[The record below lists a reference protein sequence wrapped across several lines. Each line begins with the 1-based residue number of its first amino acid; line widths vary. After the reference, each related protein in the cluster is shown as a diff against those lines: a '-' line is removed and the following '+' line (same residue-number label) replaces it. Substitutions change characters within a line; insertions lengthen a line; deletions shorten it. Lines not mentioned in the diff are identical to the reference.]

1 MSVNSPLSGSNQL
14 SSNTNSQEEHY
25 NIQMI
30 EQYIENL
37 LNLLIQGLLKLEIEE
52 IFFDKF
58 QFVFDNCDSLEE
70 YLDGLYKM
78 LKVLVNKMGSKSSVL
93 SVKKT
98 LDSSVRMST
107 GSIFVPKKNNLSDE
121 KSYQNLEKVLQKYE
135 AEIRDHIRVEQQLK
149 IYSNELEEKINEREI
164 KMSKELSK
172 FEDQI
177 QTINEEKIRLS
188 KLVYEI
194 NLENSILQKKLKK
207 KSKVSLY
214 RSKDLYS
221 LSMKKIA
228 PCS

>member
-52 IFFDKF
+52 NFFDKF

-78 LKVLVNKMGSKSSVL
+78 LKVLVNKMSSKLSVL

-98 LDSSVRMST
+98 LDSSVRMTT
-107 GSIFVPKKNNLSDE
+107 GSIFLPKKNKLSDE
-121 KSYQNLEKVLQKYE
+121 SYQNLEKVLQKYE
-135 AEIRDHIRVEQQLK
+135 AEIRDHIRIEQQLK
-149 IYSNELEEKINEREI
+149 IYSDELEEKINEREI
-164 KMSKELSK
+164 KMAKELTK

-177 QTINEEKIRLS
+177 QSMNEEKIRLS

-194 NLENSILQKKLKK
+194 NLENSLLQKKLKR

-221 LSMKKIA
+221 LSMKKVMPFI
-228 PCS
+228 

>member
-221 LSMKKIA
+221 LSMKKVMPFI
-228 PCS
+228 